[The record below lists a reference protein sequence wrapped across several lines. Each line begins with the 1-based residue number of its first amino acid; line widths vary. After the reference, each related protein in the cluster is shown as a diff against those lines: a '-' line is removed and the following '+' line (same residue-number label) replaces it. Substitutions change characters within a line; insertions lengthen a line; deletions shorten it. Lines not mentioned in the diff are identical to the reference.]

1 MKKQYLVIDL
11 NDPTFTYIVDN
22 INSLI
27 EEIYEC
33 ELMNG
38 ESIDEVNSKFY
49 KCYLVY
55 EIEGT
60 IVNKIG

>member
-11 NDPTFTYIVDN
+11 NDPTFNYIVDN
-22 INSLI
+22 LEQLI

-33 ELMNG
+33 EL
-38 ESIDEVNSKFY
+38 EEYTKERVNKMFY
-49 KCYLVY
+49 DNYLVY

-60 IVNKIG
+60 IVEKIG

>member
-11 NDPTFTYIVDN
+11 NDNSFTYIVDN

-33 ELMNG
+33 EL
-38 ESIDEVNSKFY
+38 EEYTKEQVNKMFY
-49 KCYLVY
+49 DNYLVY

>member
-11 NDPTFTYIVDN
+11 NDNSFTYIVDN

-33 ELMNG
+33 EL
-38 ESIDEVNSKFY
+38 EEYTEEQVNKMFY
-49 KCYLVY
+49 DNYLVY

>member
-11 NDPTFTYIVDN
+11 YDPTFNYIVDN
-22 INSLI
+22 LKQLI
-27 EEIYEC
+27 EEMYEC

-49 KCYLVY
+49 S
-55 EIEGT
+55 
-60 IVNKIG
+60 

>member
-11 NDPTFTYIVDN
+11 NDNSFTYIVDN

-33 ELMNG
+33 EL
-38 ESIDEVNSKFY
+38 EEYTKERVNKMFY
-49 KCYLVY
+49 DNYLVY

>member
-11 NDPTFTYIVDN
+11 NDNSFTYIVDN
-22 INSLI
+22 LEQLI

-33 ELMNG
+33 EL
-38 ESIDEVNSKFY
+38 EEYTKEQVNKMFY
-49 KCYLVY
+49 DNYLVY

-60 IVNKIG
+60 IINKIG

>member
-11 NDPTFTYIVDN
+11 NDNSFTYIVDN

-33 ELMNG
+33 EL
-38 ESIDEVNSKFY
+38 EYYTKERVNKMFY
-49 KCYLVY
+49 DNYLVY

>member
-11 NDPTFTYIVDN
+11 NDPTFNYIVDN
-22 INSLI
+22 LEQLI

-33 ELMNG
+33 EL
-38 ESIDEVNSKFY
+38 EEYTKERVNKMFY
-49 KCYLVY
+49 DNYLVY

>member
-11 NDPTFTYIVDN
+11 NDNSFTYIVDN
-22 INSLI
+22 LEQLI

-33 ELMNG
+33 EL
-38 ESIDEVNSKFY
+38 EEYTKERVNKMFY
-49 KCYLVY
+49 DNYLVY

-60 IVNKIG
+60 IINKIG